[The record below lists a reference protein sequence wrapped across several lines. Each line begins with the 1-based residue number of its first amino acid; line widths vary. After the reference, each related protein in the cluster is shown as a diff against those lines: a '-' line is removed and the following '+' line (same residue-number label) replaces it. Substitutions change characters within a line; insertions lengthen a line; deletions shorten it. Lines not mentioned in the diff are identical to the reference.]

1 MVKEALNFLSENGEN
16 IEIISAN
23 PVQRMQG
30 YLNKYDA
37 EVCFSFP
44 DEKTRDDFLILINQT
59 LVDCF

>member
-1 MVKEALNFLSENGEN
+1 MVKEALNFLSENAEN

-23 PVQRMQG
+23 PVQG
-30 YLNKYDA
+30 CLKKYDA